1 MSTDDDGEGA
11 KVVKGAPLWM
21 TTFADLMS
29 LLMTL
34 FILLLT
40 FAEMD
45 VKKYQ
50 QLAGNMKEAFG
61 IQHIKRMA
69 GIIEKDGN
77 VTRKTASSKVPK
89 VVQELAPMDEVG
101 EPEEETDKQEE
112 APPDPKN
119 KQNEQIAEN
128 VKAAISDEISQALAN
143 VRMTDEGVVVQFPNK
158 IAFPSGNDMLTPEF
172 LSALEKMKTVLETAT
187 GEIIVVGHTD
197 NLPIKTDRFRSNWD
211 LSGSRASSVV
221 HFLLENTTIEPGRLG
236 AVGYADSRPLESND
250 TPEGRASNRRV
261 EIIIRPKAI
270 EINDPAPSQEP

>member
-1 MSTDDDGEGA
+1 
-11 KVVKGAPLWM
+11 
-21 TTFADLMS
+21 
-29 LLMTL
+29 
-34 FILLLT
+34 
-40 FAEMD
+40 
-45 VKKYQ
+45 
-50 QLAGNMKEAFG
+50 
-61 IQHIKRMA
+61 
-69 GIIEKDGN
+69 
-77 VTRKTASSKVPK
+77 
-89 VVQELAPMDEVG
+89 MDEVG